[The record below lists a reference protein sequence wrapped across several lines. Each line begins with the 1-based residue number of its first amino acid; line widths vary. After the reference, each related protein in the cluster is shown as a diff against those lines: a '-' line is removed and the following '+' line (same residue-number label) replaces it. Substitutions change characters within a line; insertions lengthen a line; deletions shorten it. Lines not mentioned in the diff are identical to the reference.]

1 MKFTCNEQTAKK
13 RSWTLNS
20 ASTTLLD
27 PPEDLTAAVGDEED
41 VEVVVVATAA
51 NVESVVNVVVQTE
64 ANDVATGKEDVE
76 VVEAVQVSRYGVL
89 HTSSQYLFSQES
101 QRWLSFQEVIVL
113 HL

>member
-27 PPEDLTAAVGDEED
+27 PLDLTAAVGDEED
-41 VEVVVVATAA
+41 VEVVVVATAV

-64 ANDVATGKEDVE
+64 ANAVATGKEDVE
-76 VVEAVQVSRYGVL
+76 VVEALQVSRYRVL

-101 QRWLSFQEVIVL
+101 QRWLSFKEVIVL